1 MRFISD
7 ITVELVQSC
16 GDDAMLAAA
25 ARVSTKGAEARPQED
40 NEGLINYLMKNRHG
54 TPFEHAF
61 MTFFVHA
68 PIFVYREWHRHRIG
82 VSINE
87 ESGRYKELEPVFYTP
102 AKDRGGEMQVPGGRP
117 GQYTYEDA
125 DNIQQIGI
133 DAALVDTCRRAY
145 HNYQVLLEQGVAKE
159 VARMAL
165 PLNIYSSMYWSC
177 NPRSLMA
184 FLSLRTRREPWDWE
198 YTDHGN
204 AEAGAAKFPSKPQRE
219 INMPADKLE
228 AIFAELFPSTH
239 RAFCLNGR
247 VAP

>member
-1 MRFISD
+1 MKFISE

-16 GDDAMLAAA
+16 GDDAMIAAA
-25 ARVSTKGAEARPQED
+25 ARVSTKGAEARPQAD
-40 NEGLINYLMKNRHG
+40 NIGLINYLMKNRHG

-61 MTFFVHA
+61 MTVYVHA

-125 DNIQQIGI
+125 DNIQQMTIE
-133 DAALVDTCRRAY
+133 DALKDSCETAY
-145 HNYQVLLEQGVAKE
+145 SNYKALLEQGVAKE

-184 FLSLRTRREPWDWE
+184 FLSLRTRREPWDDAFSDE
-198 YTDHGN
+198 VN
-204 AEAGAAKFPSKPQRE
+204 ARDGTAKFPSKPQKE

-228 AIFAELFPSTH
+228 VIFARLFPITH
-239 RAFCLNGR
+239 DAFCRNGR